1 MAALPEAHR
10 AAADLIIRRILIDQS
25 RWRSIAQPVATLD
38 VLQQAVFADHRVMM
52 RYRRSSDQRVQRYT
66 VDPYGQ
72 VDKASVWYLIADHR
86 AQSKM
91 FRVDRIIDAESTD
104 EPVQRRAGV
113 ELADQ
118 WATSPYALCNS
129 ALTEP

>member
-1 MAALPEAHR
+1 M
-10 AAADLIIRRILIDQS
+10 
-25 RWRSIAQPVATLD
+25 
-38 VLQQAVFADHRVMM
+38 
-52 RYRRSSDQRVQRYT
+52 
-66 VDPYGQ
+66 DPYGL

-86 AQSKM
+86 AQPKM

-113 ELADQ
+113 ELADV
-118 WATSPYALCNS
+118 WETSPYALRNS